1 MNELADKVAIITGGG
16 YGIGKQIALLYGKA
30 GAKIVIAA
38 RSVEPM
44 KQTCAELE
52 RAGTRAVQVPTDVSK
67 EADCAKMVDETMKA
81 FGRVDILVNNA
92 GISGPTKRITE
103 MSLAEW
109 QETLDID
116 LTGTWL
122 ATRAALPVMDKQRS
136 GIILNISSG
145 AGRRGYPMRS
155 PYAAAKWA
163 MIGLTQTIAGEWGQR
178 GIRCNCICP
187 GAIEGDRIERVMRA
201 RAEAL
206 KQPYEQIRGAF
217 LSQAAM
223 NRMATEEEVARVAL
237 FLATDISAGMTGQ
250 TLNVDCGSIMN

>member
-1 MNELADKVAIITGGG
+1 MNELSDKVAIITGGG
-16 YGIGKQIALLYGKA
+16 YGIGKQIALKYAAA
-30 GAKIVIAA
+30 GAKIVLAA

-52 RAGTRAVQVPTDVSK
+52 NLGARAIHVGTDVSK
-67 EADCAKMVDETMKA
+67 EADCVKMAAETIKA
-81 FGRVDILVNNA
+81 FGRIDILVNNA
-92 GISGPTKRITE
+92 GISGPTKRITD

-109 QETLDID
+109 QETIDID

-122 ATRAALPVMDKQRS
+122 ATRAVLPTMDKQRS
-136 GIILNISSG
+136 GNVINISSG

-201 RAEAL
+201 RADAL
-206 KQPYEQIRGAF
+206 KQPYEVIRAGF

-223 NRMATEEEVARVAL
+223 NRMATEEEVARVSL
-237 FLATDISAGMTGQ
+237 FLALDTSAGMTGQ